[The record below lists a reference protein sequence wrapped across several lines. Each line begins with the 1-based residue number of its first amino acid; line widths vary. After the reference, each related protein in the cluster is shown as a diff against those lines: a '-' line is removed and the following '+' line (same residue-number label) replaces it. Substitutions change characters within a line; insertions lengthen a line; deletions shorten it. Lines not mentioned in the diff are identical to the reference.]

1 MFFGAFLRAKPLSPW
16 DNREPI
22 REELF
27 SVERLEQHARSLA
40 VAQKVTTKSSGGLPL
55 GGQLADDAKVLLDAY
70 RSITQEVAEGRAIT
84 PAAEWLIDNYHL
96 VEKQIHEIRTD
107 LPPGYYRQ
115 LPKLA
120 EGPLAGYPRV
130 FGVAWAFIAHTDSCF
145 EPELVRRFVRAYQE
159 IQPLTIGELWAV
171 AITLKIVLIENLT
184 RLAQQIMRY
193 SAARREAD
201 TLADRLLGAGERT
214 AEPISVVF
222 AKDDRTP
229 TSGGLAVQLV
239 HRLRDQDPRIIPAL
253 VWLEERL
260 VAQKTSTEAV
270 VRDEHQRQGASNVTV
285 RNIIT
290 SMRLISD
297 IDWTELFER
306 ISLVDDV
313 LAAGSAFKDMDF
325 PTRNLYR
332 SAIEELARGSNFT
345 ELDIARAAILA
356 TKLSPT
362 SCSGLV
368 NERQSDPGYHLLAGG
383 RDALEMTIDYRAP
396 LRTWPARLNR
406 TFGICGYVAAIV
418 VVATVLV
425 AFPLFALVAVGF
437 DGAWLSL
444 FGVLGAIPAIDAAVA
459 LVNRG
464 VTWGFGA
471 TLLPALELDNGVP
484 SHLRTLV
491 AVPTLLTTVE
501 AVEEQIE
508 RLEIHHLASP
518 DGDLH
523 FALLSDWTDA
533 TTEHAEDDEALFAAA
548 VDGVYRLN
556 RRYGSAPGGPRFL
569 LLHRRRVW
577 NEGEGRWIGWE
588 RKRGK
593 LHELNRLLRGA
604 TDTTFVD
611 NRRDVITFVGQ
622 YSLRC
627 HAGRRHEVAARY
639 GPQADRQDGTS
650 AQPAPFQLPRWQG
663 C

>member
-1 MFFGAFLRAKPLSPW
+1 
-16 DNREPI
+16 
-22 REELF
+22 
-27 SVERLEQHARSLA
+27 LA
-40 VAQKVTTKSSGGLPL
+40 
-55 GGQLADDAKVLLDAY
+55 GQLAGNARVLLNAY
-70 RSITQEVAEGRAIT
+70 RSIAEEVADGRAIT

-96 VEKQIHEIRTD
+96 VEKQIYEIRTD

-120 EGPLAGYPRV
+120 EGPFTGYPRV

-145 EPELVRRFVRAYQE
+145 EPELLRRFVRAYQE

-184 RLAQQIMRY
+184 RLAEQIMRY
-193 SAARREAD
+193 TTARQAAD

-214 AEPISVVF
+214 AEPISVVL
-222 AKDDRTP
+222 AKDEQTP
-229 TSGGLAVQLV
+229 ISGGLAVQLI
-239 HRLRDQDPRIIPAL
+239 HRLRDQDPRIVPAL

-260 VAQKTSTEAV
+260 VEQKTTTEAV
-270 VRDEHQRQGASNVTV
+270 VRDEHQRQGAANVTV

-297 IDWTELFER
+297 IDWSELVER

-332 SAIEELARGSNFT
+332 SAIEELARGSRFT
-345 ELDIARAAILA
+345 ELDVARSAILA
-356 TKLSPT
+356 TKHSPT
-362 SCSGLV
+362 SCSGV
-368 NERQSDPGYHLLAGG
+368 MKGRQGDPGYHLLAGG
-383 RDALEMTIDYRAP
+383 RDALELAIDYRLP
-396 LRTWPARLNR
+396 LRMWPARLNR
-406 TFGICGYVAAIV
+406 AFGIGGYVAAIAV
-418 VVATVLV
+418 MATVLV
-425 AFPLFALVAVGF
+425 AFPLFALIAGGF
-437 DGAWLSL
+437 DGAWWLGL
-444 FGVLGAIPAIDAAVA
+444 LGVLGAIPAIDAAVA

-471 TLLPALELDNGVP
+471 TLLPALELGDGVP
-484 SHLRTLV
+484 PELCTLV
-491 AVPTLLTTVE
+491 AVPTLLTTAH

-508 RLEIHHLASP
+508 QLEIHHLASP

-533 TTEHAEDDEALFAAA
+533 ATEHAEGDEALLA
-548 VDGVYRLN
+548 VAVEGVCRLN
-556 RRYGSAPGGPRFL
+556 QRYGPAPGGPRFL

-577 NEGEGRWIGWE
+577 NESEGRWIGWE

-593 LHELNRLLRGA
+593 LHELNRFLRGA
-604 TDTTFVD
+604 TRHDFRP
-611 NRRDVITFVGQ
+611 NRRDVIASAGQ

-627 HAGRRHEVAARY
+627 HARRRHEVAARY
-639 GPQADRQDGTS
+639 GPQANRQDGTS
-650 AQPAPFQLPRWQG
+650 AQPAALRLSRRQG